1 VDPNGRDWSVT
12 EVMRADEYRVEILQQ
27 HRTRQLC
34 ERLGTGEDW
43 HESDLVLP
51 AVLFD
56 VLW

>member
-1 VDPNGRDWSVT
+1 
-12 EVMRADEYRVEILQQ
+12 MRADEYPVEIPQQ